1 MRVASTPHS
10 TRPLRPARPGPALL
24 AQRPDLCLFA
34 LRPSRFR
41 LTQPEWGE
49 RTRALGVNLQFA
61 SQMLG
66 CTKPQLVQMG
76 RKIGTEALFDVID
89 CFSSSKRE
97 LDAWAGFTET
107 AYARLMVAASV
118 MARGDDAA

>member
-1 MRVASTPHS
+1 MAEGW
-10 TRPLRPARPGPALL
+10 PLAAEAEFEGLE
-24 AQRPDLCLFA
+24 DMDKV
-34 LRPSRFR
+34 LRT

-49 RTRALGVNLQFA
+49 RTRALGVNLRFA

-76 RKIGTEALFDVID
+76 RKIGTEALFNVID
-89 CFSSSKRE
+89 CFISSKKE